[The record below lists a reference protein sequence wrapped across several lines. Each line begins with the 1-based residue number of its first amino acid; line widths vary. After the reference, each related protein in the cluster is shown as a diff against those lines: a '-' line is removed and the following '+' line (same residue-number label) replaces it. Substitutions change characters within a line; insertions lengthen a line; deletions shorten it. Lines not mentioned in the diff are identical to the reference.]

1 MEAAC
6 CNLVEE
12 GDVVLVAVNGIW
24 GERFGDM
31 AERHGMTTKVNL
43 LWHLRGLL
51 LYIAGAVV
59 RPINKPMGQVFTL
72 SDIEKV
78 LIKEF

>member
-31 AERHGMTTKVNL
+31 AERHGTNQVICIVVV
-43 LWHLRGLL
+43 LRCLL
-51 LYIAGAVV
+51 LYIVGAVV
-59 RPINKPMGQVFTL
+59 RPIKKPMGQVFTL
-72 SDIEKV
+72 NDIEKV
-78 LIKEF
+78 LI